1 MFGIGEAEF
10 AIIVIFGFMLFG
22 PDKLPGMG
30 RTIGR
35 ALKQFRTAQE
45 DLTKV
50 VQTEMIDP
58 MNLIAKEEEEPS
70 IEDDL
75 DAADSDADL
84 DEDDTDEAPRKAAR
98 PMSFAERKAQLEA
111 GRKAA
116 APHAASE
123 DPDDT
128 DLDEDD
134 DDLSLHIYDAD
145 SDDDIDD
152 EEPEPIVVG
161 RSAADLYGVSGLG
174 AKAAPEPESE
184 PESEPEPEPETAP
197 ALDEDEAARKAAKK
211 AKKKAKKA
219 KKKAKKAKLAE
230 DAAQAAADGEEDGDA
245 QA

>member
-84 DEDDTDEAPRKAAR
+84 DEDDADEAPRKAAR
-98 PMSFAERKAQLEA
+98 PLSFAERKAQLEA
-111 GRKAA
+111 SRKAA

-197 ALDEDEAARKAAKK
+197 ASDEDEAARKA
-211 AKKKAKKA
+211 AKKA